1 MFNIPNVIPHKI
13 HTWQKY
19 QNTFLFLLFF
29 RRKRINVQLI
39 RSTHPHNKCTIHY
52 SFLFWLLLFSCSFFS
67 ITISVSLSTPD
78 CFSLR
83 PWSIIS
89 VPRLNPS
96 SPIFFPNP
104 GKNLFKTF
112 STCTVENPHI
122 INSIYFRSIIKEND
136 FNGKDQDRIYSNNYH
151 SRW

>member
-1 MFNIPNVIPHKI
+1 MYHTLFIFILTFVI
-13 HTWQKY
+13 
-19 QNTFLFLLFF
+19 FLLF
-29 RRKRINVQLI
+29 
-39 RSTHPHNKCTIHY
+39 
-52 SFLFWLLLFSCSFFS
+52 FFS

-112 STCTVENPHI
+112 SVPFS
-122 INSIYFRSIIKEND
+122 NSLKAAP
-136 FNGKDQDRIYSNNYH
+136 
-151 SRW
+151 

>member
-1 MFNIPNVIPHKI
+1 MYHTLFIFILTFVI
-13 HTWQKY
+13 
-19 QNTFLFLLFF
+19 FLL
-29 RRKRINVQLI
+29 
-39 RSTHPHNKCTIHY
+39 
-52 SFLFWLLLFSCSFFS
+52 FFS

-112 STCTVENPHI
+112 SVPFS
-122 INSIYFRSIIKEND
+122 NSLKAAPLSPSPISPLAKSKTNSPALPTDDIVLPITDIGTPTSAPTTLKVVAYPAKATPSPISCILFARVVLNL
-136 FNGKDQDRIYSNNYH
+136 
-151 SRW
+151 

>member
-1 MFNIPNVIPHKI
+1 MTQFILHSLNVPYII
-13 HTWQKY
+13 HFY
-19 QNTFLFLLFF
+19 SDFCYFLAL
-29 RRKRINVQLI
+29 
-39 RSTHPHNKCTIHY
+39 
-52 SFLFWLLLFSCSFFS
+52 FFS

-112 STCTVENPHI
+112 SVPFS
-122 INSIYFRSIIKEND
+122 NSLKAAP
-136 FNGKDQDRIYSNNYH
+136 
-151 SRW
+151 